1 MKRLIAIGLSVLMLV
16 GFSADAVA
24 MSDSDKKKYL
34 AWIKED
40 RSQAAA
46 LAIDA
51 SEAIVQNV
59 TAVYSSRTLASTIAH
74 GACCLKRQNQTTC
87 QSAQEDSTH
96 G

>member
-16 GFSADAVA
+16 RFSAVAVA

-51 SEAIVQNV
+51 SGAIVQNV

>member
-51 SEAIVQNV
+51 SGAIVQNV
-59 TAVYSSRTLASTIAH
+59 TGVYSSRTPESTIAN

>member
-24 MSDSDKKKYL
+24 MLDSDKKKYL

-51 SEAIVQNV
+51 SRAIVQNV
-59 TAVYSSRTLASTIAH
+59 TAVYSSRTPKSTIAH
-74 GACCLKRQNQTTC
+74 GACCLKSQNQTTC
-87 QSAQEDSTH
+87 QSAQEESTD